1 MTTNVRNVAPRA
13 IAAVAVALCSVPA
26 LAQQRSAPGQQQG
39 GAPKL
44 PPPPPEPQRRVV
56 SLREALQ
63 LTAKQSPDV
72 AAARAQAA
80 VTGVGVERAW
90 NAWKPDLS
98 ATGTFDHTSA
108 PSSFDATEF
117 VNVVGRAYKLGSAPA
132 YAPVDPT
139 AIPPPI
145 TLVAPNS
152 RYGTLQLSQPIFS
165 PQGLFLPGVAYA
177 ARDSANQAADQA
189 REQILLETARTYL
202 GLQGLQGLLAAARD
216 AEQVALRREQDARAR
231 IEAGTDVEIALLRAQ
246 TDTANARA
254 NIATLGGQIESFF
267 PLLNALTGEAIAPE
281 PLSPSGASSLGN
293 PGDAASEP
301 WERTYAVQSAVSAVR
316 SVERA
321 VRLDNFLWLPSAAA
335 VAKGNYN
342 SNGGFA
348 GTSTSYDLI
357 LNITVP
363 LYDHG
368 VRYAQLHEDQAR
380 LQQAMANLASARAR
394 GRAAWEASA
403 ANLVAAIANL
413 EQANAQAALAT
424 RTQEQVEA
432 SYRAGVA
439 TSLDVTDADNRKFQA
454 QSAAAQARANVEVRR
469 AEVAAAEGRLFT
481 DAMR

>member
-13 IAAVAVALCSVPA
+13 IAAVAVALFSAAAP
-26 LAQQRSAPGQQQG
+26 AQQRNAPPQSE

-44 PPPPPEPQRRVV
+44 PTTPPEPKRRIV

-80 VTGVGVERAW
+80 ITSVSVERAW
-90 NAWKPDLS
+90 NAWKPDLT

-108 PSSFDATEF
+108 PSDFDLRGF
-117 VNVVGRAYKLGSAPA
+117 VTLVGQAYNL
-132 YAPVDPT
+132 PT
-139 AIPPPI
+139 NPLPNPGAIPPPI
-145 TLVAPNS
+145 TLVAANS
-152 RYGTLQLSQPIFS
+152 RYGTLQLSQPLFS

-189 REQILLETARTYL
+189 REQVLLETARTYL
-202 GLQGLQGLLAAARD
+202 GLQGLEGLLAAARD
-216 AEQVALRREQDARAR
+216 AERVALRREQDARAR

-254 NIATLGGQIESFF
+254 QIATLWGQREALF
-267 PLLNALTGEAIAPE
+267 PLLLALTGDTVAPE
-281 PLSPSGASSLGN
+281 ALEQSGASPLGN
-293 PGDAASEP
+293 PSEAASEP
-301 WERTYAVQSAVSAVR
+301 WERTYAVQSAISAVR
-316 SVERA
+316 SVDRA
-321 VRLDNFLWLPSAAA
+321 VRLDNFLWLPSVAATA
-335 VAKGNYN
+335 RGNYTSN
-342 SNGGFA
+342 SGFA
-348 GTSTSYDLI
+348 ATTTSYDLI
-357 LNITVP
+357 LTATIP

-403 ANLVAAIANL
+403 ANLIAAQAAL

-424 RTQEQVEA
+424 QTQQQVEA

-454 QSAAAQARANVEVRR
+454 QSQAAQARATVEVRR
-469 AEVAAAEGRLFT
+469 AEVAAAEGRLFLDT
-481 DAMR
+481 TR